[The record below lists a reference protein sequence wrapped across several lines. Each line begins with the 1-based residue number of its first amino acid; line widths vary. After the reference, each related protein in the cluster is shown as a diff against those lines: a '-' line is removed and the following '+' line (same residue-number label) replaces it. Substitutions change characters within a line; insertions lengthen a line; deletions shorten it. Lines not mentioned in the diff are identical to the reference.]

1 MYVIDEADIPT
12 PLYLILSLP
21 RRLSCSLWK
30 YFRSPKWA
38 PTLWTLFSGKN
49 CESIFTAFTAAFT
62 GSANFSRSSL
72 GQTLTTAPSYS
83 LRQLAGLL
91 LHRVYTLGVS
101 AESFF
106 PSAELAKS
114 FSNAVLSAAPDSRV
128 LDGLANFFEQCSD
141 HRYYTQTSSPNTTC
155 LTSSSYGPVAF
166 TSHVA
171 VGNQFSV
178 VDQQLGITISI
189 CKDIG
194 VLTIGFPPLPNTI
207 AVYIDIPLESAEL
220 HKTRVSNKEEA
231 QKNYVIEISLKSESQ
246 ASFYINSSPDRSQR
260 LNIGYSSKKS
270 ADDAYSIL
278 KSMLSESTSATEI
291 GKLAYAKPWNKF
303 SSKFQYSVSSRGES
317 EISAN
322 LRNHSEIL
330 SKDMESDVPVE
341 KGVDDDLVECAST
354 SPAGGSTVLDGNSDG
369 VLYGD
374 TASEF
379 TDQDQS
385 ETRGTAE
392 SALYNHDQHSDSHGE
407 SGSDEALANDVA
419 SSSPN
424 PFEEQSEMQRSRGER
439 PSSLELQTPIE
450 ESHRSPTPRR
460 KAPSDPAVLLTK
472 AALKK
477 QSGVK
482 ASARHT
488 KLPFMG
494 GAENSDEMW
503 DVGLEIEAE
512 PGPINLQ
519 SQHVSEWKEHPP
531 KVGPMPFR
539 PSEGNDVRVEQAR
552 AEKTGKGNAASK
564 STGVKKPSTR
574 NASTEDANIGK
585 SRTVTIRKGERCIE
599 RTEREVASSPT
610 AEAGKEIPL
619 PRRSKRAAATQ
630 AQRKIEDQVS
640 SEEASDNALASSSWE
655 PEAEKKRVRKSTPNN
670 KSSGKHDSKVK
681 NHQSRAKEQKAKIVP
696 LPTTSVEHEP
706 GSEPQDNAASD
717 HSPDHNSPVPL
728 PNRDNKPSNP
738 AQNPG
743 KSRLMSERVTNST
756 GKRKATTVKA
766 LPAKRKKVEIVER
779 ASKIRPRDDQ
789 KLQPTTPRTKSQ
801 RKAPLIHFTKHGP
814 QNSGLLKPLNRKS
827 NMPIVQSTPRTPL
840 AATTGNLESTRN
852 PLAPVLPFTK
862 TKESATGSADFLPR
876 EASTQRL
883 PPKVGSQTMIAEN
896 ASPIPGGDLDS
907 ASVQDENSPPKENQT
922 IVTPKKPG
930 NRTMVNE
937 QAHPKKLVIALKT
950 RNPFG
955 SGGPAQKTTFMDR
968 LQASNDEHRREHN
981 QGQRQDSMKPV
992 ATVQLGQQ
1000 VEPVHEEPA
1009 LWEDADTTMIGP
1021 ESDLHRGE
1029 HTLRKQDETASSSC
1043 ASEDPGSLKQ
1053 FGGREPQQGK
1063 VLMALMEAAKV
1074 CISVGQQIRRL
1085 TDLAA
1090 N

>member
-1 MYVIDEADIPT
+1 MT
-12 PLYLILSLP
+12 P
-21 RRLSCSLWK
+21 
-30 YFRSPKWA
+30 
-38 PTLWTLFSGKN
+38 WTIFSVKT
-49 CESIFTAFTAAFT
+49 CESILAAFTASFT
-62 GSANFSRSSL
+62 GSANLSRYSL
-72 GQTLTTAPSYS
+72 GQILTTAPSYS

-106 PSAELAKS
+106 ASAELAKS
-114 FSNAVLSAAPDSRV
+114 FSNAVSRVAPDSRV

-141 HRYYTQTSSPNTTC
+141 HRYYTQTSSPKALC

-166 TSHVA
+166 TSHVT
-171 VGNQFSV
+171 VGSKFSV

-189 CKDIG
+189 CKDVG
-194 VLTIGFPPLPNTI
+194 VLTINIPPLPNTT
-207 AVYIDIPLESAEL
+207 AVYIDVPLESAEL
-220 HKTRVSNKEEA
+220 HNIRVSTKEEA
-231 QKNYVIEISLKSESQ
+231 QKKYVIEISLKSESQ

-260 LNIGYSSKKS
+260 LNIGYTSRKS
-270 ADDAYSIL
+270 ADDAYKIL
-278 KSMLSESTSATEI
+278 EAMLSERMSQPEI
-291 GKLAYAKPWNKF
+291 KKLADAEPSNKF
-303 SSKFQYSVSSRGES
+303 SSKIQYSVSSRGES
-317 EISAN
+317 EISAD
-322 LRNHSEIL
+322 LRNHSEAL

-341 KGVDDDLVECAST
+341 KGVDEDLVECAST
-354 SPAGGSTVLDGNSDG
+354 SPAGGSTVLDGDSDG

-379 TDQDQS
+379 TDQSQS
-385 ETRGTAE
+385 ETRGTAG
-392 SALYNHDQHSDSHGE
+392 SALYNYDQHSDSHGG
-407 SGSDEALANDVA
+407 SGSDEALADDVA

-424 PFEEQSEMQRSRGER
+424 PVKEQSEIQRSRGER
-439 PSSLELQTPIE
+439 PSSLEHQTPIE

-472 AALKK
+472 VALKK

-488 KLPFMG
+488 KLPVMG

-519 SQHVSEWKEHPP
+519 SKHVSQRKEHPP
-531 KVGPMPFR
+531 KAGAMPFR
-539 PSEGNDVRVEQAR
+539 PSEENEMRAEQAR
-552 AEKTGKGNAASK
+552 AEKTGKGNAASE
-564 STGVKKPSTR
+564 SIGVKKPSTR
-574 NASTEDANIGK
+574 NANTENANIGK
-585 SRTVTIRKGERCIE
+585 SRIGTTRKGERCMQQ
-599 RTEREVASSPT
+599 TEREVASSPT
-610 AEAGKEIPL
+610 AEAGKEITL
-619 PRRSKRAAATQ
+619 PRKSKRAAATQ

-640 SEEASDNALASSSWE
+640 SEEASDDALASSSWE
-655 PEAEKKRVRKSTPNN
+655 PEAEKKRVRKSTPNK
-670 KSSGKHDSKVK
+670 KSSGRHYSKVK
-681 NHQSRAKEQKAKIVP
+681 NDQSRAKEHKAKIVP
-696 LPTTSVEHEP
+696 LPKTSVEQEP

-728 PNRDNKPSNP
+728 PSRDNRPSKP

-743 KSRLMSERVTNST
+743 RSRLMPERVTNST

-779 ASKIRPRDDQ
+779 ASKIRLRDDQ

-814 QNSGLLKPLNRKS
+814 QNSGLLKPLIRKS
-827 NMPIVQSTPRTPL
+827 NMPIVHSAPRTPL
-840 AATTGNLESTRN
+840 AITTGNLESTLN
-852 PLAPVLPFTK
+852 PLAPVLPFNK
-862 TKESATGSADFLPR
+862 TKESATGSADFLPC

-883 PPKVGSQTMIAEN
+883 PPKVGSQTMIADN
-896 ASPIPGGDLDS
+896 ASPIPVGDPDS
-907 ASVQDENSPPKENQT
+907 ASVQDENSPPREEQT
-922 IVTPKKPG
+922 IVTPKRPG

-937 QAHPKKLVIALKT
+937 QAHPKKLVIPLKT

-955 SGGPAQKTTFMDR
+955 SGGPARKTSFMDR
-968 LQASNDEHRREHN
+968 LQASNDGRRREHS

-1009 LWEDADTTMIGP
+1009 LWEDADTTMIEP
-1021 ESDLHRGE
+1021 EPDLRRSE
-1029 HTLRKQDETASSSC
+1029 HTLRQQDETSSSSS
-1043 ASEDPGSLKQ
+1043 ASEDPGLLKQ

-1063 VLMALMEAAKV
+1063 VFMALMEAAKV
-1074 CISVGQQIRRL
+1074 C
-1085 TDLAA
+1085 
-1090 N
+1090 